1 MNENH
6 WVVSSFL
13 DGVIS
18 LYNSLSSTTL
28 SAELAEQLAR
38 IYSHLKGSVEDG
50 GLTVH
55 HIPVQ
60 KQKGVSDCG
69 PFAIAFAYHAALGDD
84 LQTITSDQDK
94 LRTHLVTCFEK
105 EKFSRFPLMSSKVK
119 RACKPSGELIKLYC
133 DCRLPGSYDDMV
145 ACNRCGKWFHYIC
158 VGFVAS
164 RAGDWYCS
172 GCS

>member
-1 MNENH
+1 MKTTA

-13 DGVIS
+13 DGVLS

-38 IYSHLKGSVEDG
+38 IYGHLKGSVEDG

-60 KQKGVSDCG
+60 GVSDCG

-84 LQTITSDQDK
+84 LQTTTFDQDK
-94 LRTHLVTCFEK
+94 LSTHLVTPVIQGEK
-105 EKFSRFPLMSSKVK
+105 SLQTIRGV
-119 RACKPSGELIKLYC
+119 Y
-133 DCRLPGSYDDMV
+133 
-145 ACNRCGKWFHYIC
+145 
-158 VGFVAS
+158 
-164 RAGDWYCS
+164 
-172 GCS
+172 

>member
-28 SAELAEQLAR
+28 SAELAEQLVR
-38 IYSHLKGSVEDG
+38 IYSHLKGSVEDV

-60 KQKGVSDCG
+60 NIKESLIV
-69 PFAIAFAYHAALGDD
+69 A
-84 LQTITSDQDK
+84 
-94 LRTHLVTCFEK
+94 HL
-105 EKFSRFPLMSSKVK
+105 P
-119 RACKPSGELIKLYC
+119 
-133 DCRLPGSYDDMV
+133 
-145 ACNRCGKWFHYIC
+145 
-158 VGFVAS
+158 
-164 RAGDWYCS
+164 
-172 GCS
+172 

>member
-38 IYSHLKGSVEDG
+38 IYGHLKGSVEDG

-84 LQTITSDQDK
+84 LQTITFDQDK

-119 RACKPSGELIKLYC
+119 RACKPSGKFIKLYC

-145 ACNRCGKWFHYIC
+145 ACDRCGKWFH
-158 VGFVAS
+158 
-164 RAGDWYCS
+164 
-172 GCS
+172 

>member
-28 SAELAEQLAR
+28 SAELVAR
-38 IYSHLKGSVEDG
+38 IYNHLKGSVEDG

-84 LQTITSDQDK
+84 YLQTITFDQDK

-119 RACKPSGELIKLYC
+119 RACKPSGEFIKLYC
-133 DCRLPGSYDDMV
+133 DRLL
-145 ACNRCGKWFHYIC
+145 
-158 VGFVAS
+158 
-164 RAGDWYCS
+164 
-172 GCS
+172 